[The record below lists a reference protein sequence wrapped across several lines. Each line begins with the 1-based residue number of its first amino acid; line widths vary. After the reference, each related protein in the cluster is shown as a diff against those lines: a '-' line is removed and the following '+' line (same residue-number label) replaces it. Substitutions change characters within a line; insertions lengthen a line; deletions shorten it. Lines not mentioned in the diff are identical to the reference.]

1 MMKTDSIPEPTV
13 HDDVPIVKRPSM
25 RVVDPREK
33 RPSRSDSVADR
44 AFLDAHRAELAERYP
59 DEFVA
64 VVNGALAGHGPKLF
78 PLGDH
83 VHQTT
88 GLEGGLFW
96 FTGSRRPEFSRD
108 GKQVWP

>member
-1 MMKTDSIPEPTV
+1 MTNTDEMPKRTTD
-13 HDDVPIVKRPSM
+13 DDVPVVKRPSM

-33 RPSRSDSVADR
+33 RPPCSDSAADR

-64 VVNGALAGHGPKLF
+64 VANGTIAGHGPKLF

-83 VHQTT
+83 VREHT

-108 GKQVWP
+108 GEQVWP